1 MKSDFSYHEYFPGI
15 YHIND
20 MTKVNF
26 TLIIPEEQN
35 RALLFDSGYGY
46 VDPKPFLLKILK
58 RHRFNIENLTV
69 LMSHAHHDH
78 ILGGRWFDSF
88 YIHESDIPF
97 VAIYTAKEYRGRSL
111 MQVKEKKYLPDD
123 FDESSYY
130 SADYSRRVNPGIPS
144 IEGIQILH
152 IPGHTPGSLVLYIPR
167 YKLIMTADNWN
178 PTTWVFFPEALSIG
192 DYAKSIRDLL
202 PLDFEYVLCSHSN
215 ELMPGRQLRNY
226 INGLVP
232 STFEK
237 AQEIKTPYPQIMTLL
252 CHPEPGTNLVFRKE
266 GGNYP

>member
-1 MKSDFSYHEYFPGI
+1 MKPDFNYHEYFPGI
-15 YHIND
+15 YHISD
-20 MTKVNF
+20 VASVNF
-26 TLIIPEEQN
+26 TLIVPEGQKG
-35 RALLFDSGYGY
+35 ALLFDSGYGY
-46 VDPKPFLLKILK
+46 FDPKPLVLEILK
-58 RHRFNIENLTV
+58 KHRSNIENLTV

-88 YIHESDIPF
+88 YIHKDDIPF
-97 VAIYTAKEYRGRSL
+97 VKIYTAEEYRRRTL
-111 MQVKEKKYLPDD
+111 TQAKEKKSLPDN

-130 SADYSRRVNPGIPS
+130 SADYSRRLKGGIPS
-144 IEGIQILH
+144 IEGVQILH

-192 DYAKSIRDLL
+192 DYTKSIQDLL
-202 PLDFEYVLCSHSN
+202 PLDFEYVLCSHSS
-215 ELMPGRQLRNY
+215 ELIPGRRLRDY

-237 AQEIKTPYPQIMTLL
+237 AQEIETPYPGIGTLL

-266 GGNYP
+266 